1 MFDQLRNMPVAVK
14 VALAPLFAI
23 VCLAVI
29 AGLGWLA
36 NHQLSD
42 ALAGVGEQRLPHALQ
57 ASDLALHLATV
68 HGMVNQSL
76 AWEGAGIN
84 TESIEK
90 LDKEIGASLKAYEQ
104 ALSRAV
110 ADPAITPGRKEAL
123 QSILRTF
130 AKYKQ
135 NALDALDIKSGMVA
149 NAASYMTTMDTIYA
163 EVRTALGRV
172 VYEESELSTQAVSE
186 ARSIAADNSLLVAC
200 CFAVCLV
207 ASTLLSWLMSR
218 LILLPLAD
226 ASRVALAVAG
236 GDLSARPA
244 AAASSDATG
253 RVLSAL
259 GQVAQGLSVIVENI
273 RKTAQEVSVATTQI
287 GSGTA
292 D

>member
-1 MFDQLRNMPVAVK
+1 
-14 VALAPLFAI
+14 
-23 VCLAVI
+23 
-29 AGLGWLA
+29 
-36 NHQLSD
+36 
-42 ALAGVGEQRLPHALQ
+42 
-57 ASDLALHLATV
+57 
-68 HGMVNQSL
+68 
-76 AWEGAGIN
+76 
-84 TESIEK
+84 
-90 LDKEIGASLKAYEQ
+90 
-104 ALSRAV
+104 
-110 ADPAITPGRKEAL
+110 
-123 QSILRTF
+123 
-130 AKYKQ
+130 
-135 NALDALDIKSGMVA
+135 MVA